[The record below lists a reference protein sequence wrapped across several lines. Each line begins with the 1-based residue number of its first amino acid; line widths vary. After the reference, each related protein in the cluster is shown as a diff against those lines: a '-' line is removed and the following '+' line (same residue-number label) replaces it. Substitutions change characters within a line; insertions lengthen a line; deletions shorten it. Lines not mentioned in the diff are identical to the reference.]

1 MLKKVSGFIM
11 FLIGCIMIVGMS
23 IFLIYFNIIQK
34 QPITDISFLL
44 YMLYLIFF
52 IFIAVGYSIID
63 DVEKTEK
70 EKEKK

>member
-34 QPITDISFLL
+34 HPIKDNSFLL
-44 YMLYLIFF
+44 YLLYLIFI
-52 IFIAVGYSIID
+52 IFIAVGFSIID
-63 DVEKTEK
+63 DVEKK
-70 EKEKK
+70 EKNTK